1 MVDPIGGRYCRN
13 PTVRSYCSRIPR
25 SRGARG
31 SIRWTRWTS
40 FPGHARSAN
49 AASAGRRGT
58 RQARTLPARRTP
70 AGRLRTINGYGS
82 LAPMRAIWAFVAT
95 ALVLGSCVRQQ
106 DWIDRTLV
114 TVDVTGS
121 WYGTPGGPTST
132 GPGNPGSI
140 FLDVR
145 QEGGTVQRFL
155 QIEGGNPSQLGRVG
169 GPISGTVA
177 GDVFRFKS
185 TRDVVAGEFTVNGDE
200 MVGTVSI
207 GGTRPITLRRVD
219 PSSRR

>member
-1 MVDPIGGRYCRN
+1 MRLIVGILI
-13 PTVRSYCSRIPR
+13 V
-25 SRGARG
+25 AAVAVG
-31 SIRWTRWTS
+31 S
-40 FPGHARSAN
+40 GCAK
-49 AASAGRRGT
+49 
-58 RQARTLPARRTP
+58 
-70 AGRLRTINGYGS
+70 
-82 LAPMRAIWAFVAT
+82 
-95 ALVLGSCVRQQ
+95 Q

-121 WYGTPGGPTST
+121 WYGTPGGPIAT

-140 FLDVR
+140 FLDVK
-145 QEGGTVQRFL
+145 QEGGTVQGLL